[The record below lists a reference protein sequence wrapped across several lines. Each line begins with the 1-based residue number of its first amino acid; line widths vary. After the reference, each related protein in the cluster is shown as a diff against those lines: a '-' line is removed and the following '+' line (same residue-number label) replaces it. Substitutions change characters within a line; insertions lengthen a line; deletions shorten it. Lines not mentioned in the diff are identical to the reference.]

1 MLRCT
6 ACHRRLL
13 LPAYTAPSGRGAYVL
28 GPVCAQKAGLLPE
41 HKRKSRAGGRL
52 TVGGV
57 MAGQLE
63 LGLEDAGQPQR

>member
-1 MLRCT
+1 
-6 ACHRRLL
+6 
-13 LPAYTAPSGRGAYVL
+13 VL

-52 TVGGV
+52 TVGEV

-63 LGLEDAGQPQR
+63 LGLEDADQPQQ